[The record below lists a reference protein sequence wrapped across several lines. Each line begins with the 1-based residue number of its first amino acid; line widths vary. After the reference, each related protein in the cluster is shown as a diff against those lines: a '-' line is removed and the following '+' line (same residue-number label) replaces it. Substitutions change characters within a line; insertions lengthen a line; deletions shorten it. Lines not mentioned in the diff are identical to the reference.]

1 MENAVISA
9 IEKNKVIVIVRGVER
24 AKLIPLCEAM
34 YEGGIRL
41 VECTYDASGKTSDEE
56 TAANIEML
64 ARHFTGR
71 MHVGAGTV
79 LTKKQV
85 ALTKEAGGVFIIS
98 PDTDE
103 EVIRATKAAGLV
115 SIPGAITPTE
125 IKAAHK
131 AGADLVKLFPVDIYG
146 PRYVKTLK
154 APLSN
159 IRMLA
164 VNGITAENM
173 GEYLAAGAC
182 GVGVGSGIVKGQ
194 LVTAGDFAAITA
206 LARQYTK
213 DL

>member
-1 MENAVISA
+1 ME
-9 IEKNKVIVIVRGVER
+9 E
-24 AKLIPLCEAM
+24 L
-34 YEGGIRL
+34 
-41 VECTYDASGKTSDEE
+41 
-56 TAANIEML
+56 
-64 ARHFTGR
+64 
-71 MHVGAGTV
+71 
-79 LTKKQV
+79 
-85 ALTKEAGGVFIIS
+85 

-103 EVIRATKAAGLV
+103 EVIRATKTAGLV

-131 AGADLVKLFPVDIYG
+131 AGADLIKLFPVDIYG